1 MSFTV
6 DRFTQITPI
15 FKSYFKLNLI
25 LCRESPVDGYS
36 KSAELNLVHIFNFE
50 TNAFKIWEYWQYGY
64 VLIPLP

>member
-36 KSAELNLVHIFNFE
+36 KSADLNLVHIFNFE
-50 TNAFKIWEYWQYGY
+50 ANAFKI
-64 VLIPLP
+64 